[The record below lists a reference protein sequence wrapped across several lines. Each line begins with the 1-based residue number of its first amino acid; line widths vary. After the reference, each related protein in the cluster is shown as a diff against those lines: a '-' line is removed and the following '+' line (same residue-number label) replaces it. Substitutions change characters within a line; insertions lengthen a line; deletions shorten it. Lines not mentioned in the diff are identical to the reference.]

1 MSVQTKESGVVHF
14 RVAEDAGVLV
24 MTIAQEH
31 LIYDL
36 DVDKALKTLTDCLMG
51 CPMDLALKI
60 LVGDYVINTD
70 VDEQQFYVGERQE
83 MIHDKLFPKID
94 VFDWC
99 RKKSIEIAKNGDE
112 LKYAIDNQVSKI
124 KYKSV
129 HVTYS
134 YEQILAFIG
143 GDNDEII
150 EDLKE
155 RSEVLQL
162 SSLIKVTKNYID
174 KSIKLR
180 KVIDWLEKTYPEKFS
195 KLDMDMED
203 LWDSSRK
210 LTTVMQKFQ
219 SMIKCEWDSNA
230 FAKTEMETELENYI
244 TASVEIQEV
253 IDKGIEPVNIMD
265 NYSAGWLSPDGLYY
279 ALNGEIANMLHN
291 QIADALQEKGIV
303 PNEPIDNNRKVNPD
317 QWLEEHGWVKIHGS
331 NINFDGCNNFE
342 RGKKNVDI
350 TNVQLKKIYEYC
362 SICHNGIIKVGWR
375 LEPMSATRFRDMYE
389 NNSEGVNKKYF
400 EY

>member
-1 MSVQTKESGVVHF
+1 MSTQTKESGVVHF

-70 VDEQQFYVGERQE
+70 VDEQQFYVGERDE
-83 MIHDKLFPKID
+83 ISNIVFPKIE

-99 RKKSIEIAKNGDE
+99 RKKSIEIAKTGDD
-112 LKYAIDNQVSKI
+112 LKRAIDEKVWKM
-124 KYKSV
+124 KYRTV
-129 HVTYS
+129 HVNYT
-134 YEQILAFIG
+134 YEQIFAFIG
-143 GDNDEII
+143 GDNDEIL

-155 RSEVLQL
+155 NSEVLQL
-162 SSLIKVTKNYID
+162 SLLIKVTKDYID

-180 KVIDWLEKTYPEKFS
+180 KVIDWLEKTYPEKFK
-195 KLDMDMED
+195 KLDMRMSE
-203 LWDSSRK
+203 LHDSSFL
-210 LTTVMQKFQ
+210 LTTVIQKFQ
-219 SMIKCEWDSNA
+219 SMLKAEWDNFSMS
-230 FAKTEMETELENYI
+230 KMDT
-244 TASVEIQEV
+244 SVEDYIVAAVE
-253 IDKGIEPVNIMD
+253 IEEIIEKGIEPVNIMD

-291 QIADALQEKGIV
+291 QIADALQDKGIV
-303 PNEPIDNNRKVNPD
+303 PNDVNESGRKVNPD

-331 NINFDGCNNFE
+331 NVQFDGCNNFE
-342 RGKKNVDI
+342 RGKRNVDI
-350 TNVQLKKIYEYC
+350 TDVQLKKIYEYC
-362 SICHNGIIKVGWR
+362 SMCHNGIVKVGWR
-375 LEPMSATRFRDMYE
+375 LEPLSATRFRDMYE
-389 NNSEGVNKKYF
+389 MNSEAVNKKYF